1 MSKVNKATL
10 LKAEFLPN
18 FQKSKLQQAFDLTI
32 SYDARHQQNQIDARF
47 NTAIRAEI
55 AVQQGTV
62 AQVDAIISPCFDTKI
77 KINSGFIA
85 SVDCVIACNVTPNII
100 ATDYNNTASVD
111 TIVNTKSISNTNA
124 LFDINFQ
131 LAVFTELHANFETA
145 IEQSYL
151 HRLPFFKPI
160 PKALQRAFSFA
171 RSLGLSHGLTCTFE
185 QTQNLSQAIKTQFE
199 QCTGL
204 KSGIEITWQENRQI
218 KIERALAWNITTQK
232 YCDVATRWVELAH
245 QRKQFTYSYDV
256 AQHFEKTYRFGFER
270 GLELKTDTAL
280 PWQDGRAIYYRKHNI
295 EPWPTPTTPKYVG
308 STNLDF
314 QCLCI
319 DPDPHNII
327 LNFGADDCI
336 PQIAPQNGYYI
347 VNTIKVSRLD
357 TGEEIHVINGSAS
370 CSRSQW
376 CWNYSLTIPNQEIK
390 KTQSNDGNPVI
401 LIVNINGNTH
411 RMLVEDRS
419 LSRQFANTVY
429 TVTGRSPTALLD
441 SPASATRT
449 FLQENERTSVQ
460 LIQAE
465 IDRADSEIRPSL
477 NWQLIDDLGWVLP
490 ANSLSYSN
498 LTPISAIK
506 QIADAGGGFIYSD
519 PDSSTLS
526 VKPLYKKTYWDSLEI
541 ADYDRV
547 ISESVTTDI
556 SINNQRY
563 PEYNAVYLTNDQTGN
578 TGQVI
583 RTGSAGDILQETKN
597 NPLYTTASVMT
608 SAGKALLAKA
618 GLVETHTFQMP
629 LIEDIGQ
636 CIPGEVLAFNGEWWG
651 ITDSVSIAFS
661 YDKVMQTVTVERVN
675 QNE

>member
-1 MSKVNKATL
+1 MAKTQDAHSVILNFLEPSTGSTL
-10 LKAEFLPN
+10 LNFGADQSNTLDSLINCLFIAEV
-18 FQKSKLQQAFDLTI
+18 QATYRDKSNSGVLDTKVQQPFITNI
-32 SYDARHQQNQIDARF
+32 STQTGTSGQINTFAPCLFIAEILATDF
-47 NTAIRAEI
+47 VNTAL
-55 AVQQGTV
+55 
-62 AQVDAIISPCFDTKI
+62 VDAT
-77 KINSGFIA
+77 
-85 SVDCVIACNVTPNII
+85 VQTQV
-100 ATDYNNTASVD
+100 
-111 TIVNTKSISNTNA
+111 ISNTDA

-131 LAVFTELHANFETA
+131 LGIFNQLQAHFEIG
-145 IEQSYL
+145 IEQGYL
-151 HRLPFFKPI
+151 HRLPFSKPI
-160 PKALQRAFSFA
+160 SKALQRAFSFA
-171 RSLGLSHGLTCTFE
+171 RSLGLGSGLTCMFE
-185 QTQNLSQAIKTQFE
+185 QTQSLAQTIKMQFE
-199 QCTGL
+199 QTTGL
-204 KSGIEITWQENRQI
+204 KSGINFTWQENRQI
-218 KIERALAWNITTQK
+218 KVDRALAWDITTQK

-245 QRKQFTYSYDV
+245 QRKLFTYTHDI
-256 AQHFEKTYRFGFER
+256 AQQFEKTYRFGFDQ

-295 EPWPTPTTPKYVG
+295 EPWPTLIIPKYVG
-308 STNLDF
+308 STDLDF

-357 TGEEIHVINGSAS
+357 TGEEIHVINGSAN

-376 CWNYSLTIPNQEIK
+376 CWNYSLTVPNQEIK
-390 KTQSNDGNPVI
+390 KTQSTDGNPVI
-401 LIVNINGNTH
+401 LIIEINGNTH

-460 LIQAE
+460 LVQAE
-465 IDRADSEIRPSL
+465 IDRADSEVRPIL

-506 QIADAGGGFIYSD
+506 QIVDAGGGFIYSN

-526 VKPLYKKTYWDSLEI
+526 IKPLYKKTYWDSLEM
-541 ADYDRV
+541 ADYDQI

-556 SINNQRY
+556 SINDQRY
-563 PEYNAVYLTNDQTGN
+563 PEYNAVYLTNDQTGD
-578 TGQVI
+578 TGRVI
-583 RTGSAGDILQETKN
+583 RTGSAGDILQETQN

-618 GLVETHTFQMP
+618 GLVEIHTFQMP

-636 CIPGEVLAFNGEWWG
+636 CVPGEVLAFNGEWWG
-651 ITDSVSIAFS
+651 ITDGVSIAFS
-661 YDKVMQTVTVERVN
+661 YDKVLQTVTVERVN